1 MKLEEHISQNAD
13 KRPLGYLGPILDP
26 EEFVLQP
33 LELDEGVYALMA
45 NTPSKD
51 NNGLIIGET
60 SALVVDA
67 GFNGAMARKIQ
78 EVSHQLTSK
87 PIRYLVNTT
96 YHGDHTFGNYAF
108 SRDVTIISSSK
119 NKESMRELE
128 REKRIRSSNLRG
140 NIKAISDVAVWRRP
154 DIVFQSYME
163 LDLGGQIVQL
173 WHFGPGNAPGDTIV
187 YVPSAKVAWTGN
199 YLPAAG
205 IPPMLIERGPNPYIA
220 SLQCLQR
227 TLDLETIVPGHGP
240 IGPAKP
246 ALENLVAYLKE
257 VRDEVRAS
265 IAEKRSLEETLSAYS
280 MSDRLTQP
288 ADRAQTQGMQ
298 TLIANL
304 HRLNVLATYRMFEAD
319 TSESTTG

>member
-1 MKLEEHISQNAD
+1 MKPEESARQNAD
-13 KRPLGYLGPILDP
+13 MRPLGYLGPSLDL
-26 EEFVLQP
+26 EELVLQP
-33 LELDEGVYALMA
+33 LELAEGVYALMA

-51 NNGLIIGET
+51 NNGLIIGEAA
-60 SALVVDA
+60 ALVVDA
-67 GFNGAMARKIQ
+67 GFNGAMARQIQ
-78 EVSHQLTSK
+78 DLARQLTAK
-87 PIRYLVNTT
+87 PVRYLVNTT

-108 SRDVTIISSSK
+108 PRDVTIISSSK
-119 NKESMRELE
+119 NKQSMGELE

-140 NIKAISDVAVWRRP
+140 NIRAISDVAVWRRP

-163 LDLGGQIVQL
+163 IDLGGLTVQL

-220 SLQCLQR
+220 SLQCMQR
-227 TLDLETIVPGHGP
+227 TLELETVIPAHGP
-240 IGPAKP
+240 IGQATP

-265 IAEKRSLEETLSAYS
+265 IAEKRSLEDTLSAYS
-280 MSDRLTQP
+280 MSDRLRQP
-288 ADRAQTQGMQ
+288 ADRAPTQAMQ

-304 HRLNVLATYRMFEAD
+304 HRLNVLATYRLFESDVGKGAAN
-319 TSESTTG
+319 